1 MSDSTSQP
9 KRFEK
14 AKTFRILLR
23 SLNHLDK
30 STKRMV
36 ILFTLVQITLS
47 FLDLLGV
54 ALLGLVGAISIS
66 GVQTGK
72 PSDGIQVW
80 IENIG
85 IVGFTFQQQVAILAI
100 AATGVLF
107 LRTAMSVFF
116 TRKSLFY
123 FARKSAVLSSSLT
136 LRLLS
141 NDLLFLQRRT
151 SQETLFALT
160 TGCNLLYIGL
170 MANAIN
176 LISDIF
182 LLLVLS
188 IMAVFFQPQV
198 AILLFLLTVV
208 SSLVLHFF
216 LNTRA
221 RVLGREDADFS
232 ISANMKILE
241 SLAIYREIF
250 VHNRREFYATEIEK
264 LRAKSSSTQA
274 EIAFLPSISRYVV
287 EASMLVGALTISAAQ
302 FILFDVATAVTALTI
317 FLAAGSRLAPA
328 LLRVQQGSLGIRN
341 ALGGVSSTLTLISDL
356 NSQNHNLLTRSKP
369 GTENFGTLVP
379 RIEITNLWLK
389 YPGSEKFSLRDVN
402 LVIPERKV
410 VAIVGPS
417 AAGKT
422 SLVDVLLG
430 IITPS
435 KGDVKISSLSPIQ
448 AINQWPDAISYVP
461 QSVYVANTSLRKNIA
476 IGIADCETDDNKVL
490 DAIDKAQLSDL
501 VRILPDGLDS
511 ELGEEG
517 NTLSGGQRQRLGIAR
532 ALYSDPQII
541 VLDEAT
547 SALDGETEKL
557 VADAISTMRESATII
572 LVAHRLSTVRS
583 ADLVCYLED
592 GELVATGTF
601 EEVRGAVPK
610 FNQQA
615 NLMGL

>member
-1 MSDSTSQP
+1 MSDSKSQP
-9 KRFEK
+9 KRFER

-85 IVGFTFQQQVAILAI
+85 IAGFTFQQQVAILAI

-176 LISDIF
+176 LISDFF
-182 LLLVLS
+182 LLLALS

-250 VHNRREFYATEIEK
+250 VHNRREFYATEVEK

-356 NSQNHNLLTRSKP
+356 NSQNHDLLTRSKP

-379 RIEITNLWLK
+379 RIEITNLWLR

-448 AINQWPDAISYVP
+448 AIKQWPDAISYVP
-461 QSVYVANTSLRKNIA
+461 QSVYVANASLRKNIA
-476 IGIADCETDDNKVL
+476 IGIADSETDDNKVL

-501 VRILPDGLDS
+501 VKILPEGLDS

-517 NTLSGGQRQRLGIAR
+517 NSLSGGQRQRLGIAR

-601 EEVRGAVPK
+601 EEVRRAVPK

>member
-1 MSDSTSQP
+1 
-9 KRFEK
+9 
-14 AKTFRILLR
+14 
-23 SLNHLDK
+23 
-30 STKRMV
+30 
-36 ILFTLVQITLS
+36 
-47 FLDLLGV
+47 
-54 ALLGLVGAISIS
+54 
-66 GVQTGK
+66 
-72 PSDGIQVW
+72 
-80 IENIG
+80 
-85 IVGFTFQQQVAILAI
+85 
-100 AATGVLF
+100 
-107 LRTAMSVFF
+107 
-116 TRKSLFY
+116 
-123 FARKSAVLSSSLT
+123 
-136 LRLLS
+136 
-141 NDLLFLQRRT
+141 
-151 SQETLFALT
+151 
-160 TGCNLLYIGL
+160 

-221 RVLGREDADFS
+221 RVLGKEDADFS

-250 VHNRREFYATEIEK
+250 VHNRREFYATEVEK

-369 GTENFGTLVP
+369 GIEHFGTLVP

-501 VRILPDGLDS
+501 VRILPEGLDS

-601 EEVRGAVPK
+601 EEVRRAVPK